1 MVHLFSLCTVIMGN
15 SLKSVFTMTGN
26 LVTQRIE
33 EEKRINV
40 CVYVFGLFLLYS
52 PNLI

>member
-26 LVTQRIE
+26 LVTQRRI
-33 EEKRINV
+33 KRINV